1 MAMAALWLS
10 LAGAATAADPSCSAG
25 GSSSSSDGSCSEHAA
40 AAGGPPSWSLAP
52 LQLPG
57 HARAETSDWP
67 LIIGASPGTTGTM
80 SLYYALK
87 ALDVSVVHYTRQYNA
102 SSGVESTSYELGG
115 GPVPLLKPLFADTQ
129 PAPPV
134 DLKAARSA
142 DLRFLAATDA
152 LLDTPAQEIFF
163 DLLATFPNARVVLT
177 LRDPTAWAASRRQR
191 HPTDRSPVLSLFDI
205 EAPIGALSVEQG
217 ATALALWH
225 KVVAGSVP
233 VERLLLLDVFSMAS
247 DELWRRLCA
256 FLGRPLPPRD
266 ATTGELPP
274 FPKMGYGDDVR
285 LDAGGGG
292 GAN

>member
-1 MAMAALWLS
+1 MCSA
-10 LAGAATAADPSCSAG
+10 AATEPACSAG
-25 GSSSSSDGSCSEHAA
+25 SISSDGSCNQYPTASAE
-40 AAGGPPSWSLAP
+40 GPPSWSLAP

-57 HARAETSDWP
+57 HARAATSDQP

-87 ALDVSVVHYTRQYNA
+87 ALRVSVVHYTRQYNA
-102 SSGVESTSYELGG
+102 SSGVESTSYEHGG
-115 GPVPLLKPLFADTQ
+115 GPVTLLKPLFADTQ

-134 DLKAARSA
+134 DLKAARTA
-142 DLRFLAATDA
+142 DLRFLGATEA

-191 HPTDRSPVLSLFDI
+191 HPTDRSPVLSLFDV

-225 KVVAGSVP
+225 KVVVGSVP
-233 VERLLLLDVFSMAS
+233 AERLLLLDVFSMAS

-266 ATTGELPP
+266 AHTGELPP
-274 FPKMGYGDDVR
+274 FPKMGYGDDMR
-285 LDAGGGG
+285 LDAHGG
-292 GAN
+292 GATG